1 LKCGGEI
8 EEISNIKG
16 EYFES
21 CNESS
26 SYKNG
31 EFGCENGLNGKMSD
45 EDGNIWASN
54 NEGLGAYL

>member
-45 EDGNIWASN
+45 EDG
-54 NEGLGAYL
+54 